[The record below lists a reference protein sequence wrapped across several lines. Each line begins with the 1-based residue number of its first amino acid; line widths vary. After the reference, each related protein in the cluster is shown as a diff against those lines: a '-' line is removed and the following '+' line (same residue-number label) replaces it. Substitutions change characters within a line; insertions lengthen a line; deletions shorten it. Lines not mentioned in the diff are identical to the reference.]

1 MKTER
6 ITREDAAIELQTT
19 MRLWASGM
27 VADQEV
33 DDVVQEMSL
42 AILECN
48 KEQATRSYFKSRMRS
63 RAINY
68 IQRKMTAREV
78 TNTVSDWE

>member
-1 MKTER
+1 MEKQ
-6 ITREDAAIELQTT
+6 ISREDASVLLQPT

-42 AILECN
+42 AILECE
-48 KEQATRSYFKSRMRS
+48 KGQATASYFKSRMRS
-63 RAINY
+63 RALNY
-68 IQRKMTAREV
+68 IKRKMVTREC
-78 TNTVSDWE
+78 TSTVSDWD